1 MVEKSLVVDGLVV
14 VKELWNLCPE
24 VKVGIWDLCWELIG
38 LPACLNEKDVEEQ
51 HFEGRQFAVVRTLEY
66 VVSKL
71 FLVVWCVWESVG
83 VQHLVFGD
91 VLDVKW
97 ECGLVGVRS
106 GVEKGNV
113 GDVVKGFEVVGSEI
127 FDGVSDVVNVAKSEI
142 GIGVDVGDVEG
153 ELSAVGI
160 VNDENAD
167 KKLVDVVGQ

>member
-1 MVEKSLVVDGLVV
+1 M
-14 VKELWNLCPE
+14 
-24 VKVGIWDLCWELIG
+24 
-38 LPACLNEKDVEEQ
+38 PACLNEKDVEEQ

-113 GDVVKGFEVVGSEI
+113 GDVLRDCEVDGSEI
-127 FDGVSDVVNVAKSEI
+127 FDGVNDVVNVAKSEI
-142 GIGVDVGDVEG
+142 GICVGVEDVEG
-153 ELSAVGI
+153 EWSVVEI
-160 VNDENAD
+160 WNVENAD
-167 KKLVDVVGQ
+167 EELVEVVVGP